1 MRLTD
6 IKGEEALDFLAD
18 IMDPIISIMSDK
30 EVQDAFRADDRLT
43 AIKLLLR
50 SHKKETIQIMAIMD
64 GEGDA
69 VEEYT
74 EKVNILTL
82 PRKLLELFNDPEVM
96 ALFTSQGQMTDGAD
110 SGPVTESTGETETK

>member
-69 VEEYT
+69 VEAYT

-82 PRKLLELFNDPEVM
+82 PKKLLALFNDPEVM

-110 SGPVTESTGETETK
+110 SGPVTESTGETDKK

>member
-43 AIKLLLR
+43 AIKLLLKG
-50 SHKKETIQIMAIMD
+50 HKKETIQIMAIMD

-110 SGPVTESTGETETK
+110 SGPVTESTGETEKK